1 MLFTS
6 IPFLLYFMPVVVI
19 GYQLLGKIGRRP
31 VIAWLALTSVLFYAV
46 WNPKFVLLLLGSM
59 ALNFFCSRAIAA
71 SATDSRKKAWMIAG
85 VALNLT
91 ALGYYKYLFPLLG
104 WFNSVG
110 WSHRWSNVILPLGI
124 SFFTFTQIAYLVD
137 LAQGEATA
145 QSFPEYALFVTF
157 FPHLIAGPILHHRE
171 MMPQFSE
178 EKTYSL
184 RANDFFVGLSWFIMG
199 LAKKSILAD
208 KLAPTADYAFAHV
221 SMLSPSQAWVGV
233 LSYAFQLYFDFSG
246 YSDMAIGV
254 ARMFSIRFP
263 MNFNSP
269 YKAAN
274 IIDFWSRWHITLTR
288 YLTLY
293 LYDPISLAISRR
305 RLASGRKVSRKAQK
319 TLPGFASMV
328 ATPMLVTMFIAGIW
342 HGAGLQ
348 FLIFGLLHGVYLCV
362 NHAWRIFRK
371 APAGDRS
378 PSLVAHSGSV
388 LLTFACVLVGQVFF
402 RANSTADAL
411 GVLRALI
418 GWRSQAGAAVT
429 PQSVLLLVAL
439 AAVVWL
445 APNTQEILGQAEGS
459 RASTLR
465 WLQPRFTYSWPWAF
479 AMGTL
484 LFGAILFVSNSSTF
498 LYFQF

>member
-6 IPFLLYFMPVVVI
+6 IPFLLYFMPVVVV

-59 ALNFFCSRAIAA
+59 ALNFLCSRAIAA
-71 SATDSRKKAWMIAG
+71 SRTDSRKKGWMIAG

-104 WFNSVG
+104 WFNSMG

-178 EKTYSL
+178 EKNYSL

-199 LAKKSILAD
+199 LAKKSIIAD
-208 KLAPTADYAFAHV
+208 SLAPTADHAFAHV
-221 SMLSPSQAWVGV
+221 SLLSPSQAWVGV

-246 YSDMAIGV
+246 YSDMAIGI

-269 YKAAN
+269 YKAPN

-305 RLASGRKVSRKAQK
+305 RLAAGRKVSRKAQK

-348 FLIFGLLHGVYLCV
+348 FLIFGLLHGIYLSI

-371 APAGDRS
+371 APAGDRL

-388 LLTFACVLVGQVFF
+388 LLTFLCVLVGQVFF
-402 RANSTADAL
+402 RANSTGDANA
-411 GVLRALI
+411 VLLTLI
-418 GWRSQAGAAVT
+418 GWRSQAGVAVR
-429 PQSVLLLVAL
+429 PQSVLLLLAL

-445 APNTQEILGQAEGS
+445 APNTQEILGQGDGS
-459 RASTLR
+459 CGSTLR
-465 WLQPRFTYSWPWAF
+465 WLQPRFTYSWRWAF
-479 AMGTL
+479 AVGTL